1 MRPMFQKLTF
11 LSILLFGSLAMHAQ
25 LISGGIP
32 KSLTPDFQA
41 RYDQPLHATQI
52 PALNTQRL
60 RKEDRQSPG
69 RRIAA
74 PVSVNLG
81 LDNAGE
87 WIELDN
93 GDRIWRLK
101 VESPNALGLSL
112 LYDELYLPP
121 GAKLFMF
128 SEDGSQILGAYTF
141 ESNTPNHT
149 FMTGFIAGNTAILE
163 YYEPKAV
170 RGEGRLH
177 IFRVDQVYKENALPR
192 KNLNNEFGFEASSD
206 CHLNANCPEGSD
218 WQNQKRGI
226 CRIMVVVEEGTG
238 FCTGSLMNNTE
249 GDQTPYVLSAFH
261 CQDGFTPMYDFWR
274 FDFNYEGNT
283 CNNPAE
289 EPMLQSVLGS
299 TLRASR
305 RENDFLLLELVEDIP
320 PAYNVYFNGWER
332 SEQPPT
338 TSFSFH
344 HPRGDVKKLS
354 FENEVAIIHPTA
366 FDWQT
371 ADSVLLSTSPPDHL
385 FRMQLDE
392 GTVEAGSSGGPLF
405 DQNGRIVGQLH
416 GGTNLGTCGST
427 TAYYDRFSLSWE
439 GGGTPETRLKDW
451 LDPMNIGLM
460 RLDGADQASVPLAKL
475 AGRVRTAD
483 GRGIAGI
490 TVRLSGPMTMEMVT
504 DTSGAYEFNDLPT
517 GEVYGV
523 SFDRDFG
530 DKNGVGISDILFIS
544 QHILGVRPLDTPY
557 KLLAADVDDSE
568 SIGILDIITLR
579 KLILG
584 IDLELT
590 EVDSWRFVPTDY
602 IFTDD
607 IRPWND
613 FIPSTFHRPPLLEDV
628 TNFDFIGFK
637 MGDVDLNADPTK

>member
-1 MRPMFQKLTF
+1 MRTMFQKLT
-11 LSILLFGSLAMHAQ
+11 LLLILLFGSLAVRAQ
-25 LISGGIP
+25 LISGGTP
-32 KSLTPDFQA
+32 KSLSPDFQA
-41 RYDQPLHATQI
+41 QYDQPLHATQI

-60 RKEDRQSPG
+60 RKEDRRAPG
-69 RRIAA
+69 TRIAA
-74 PVSVNLG
+74 PVRVDFG
-81 LDNAGE
+81 LENAGE
-87 WIELDN
+87 WLELDN

-101 VESPNALGLSL
+101 VESPNALGLSF

-128 SEDGSQILGAYTF
+128 SEDGSQQLGAYTF

-149 FMTGFIAGNTAILE
+149 FMTGFIYGKTAILE

-170 RGEGRLH
+170 KDEGRLH
-177 IFRVDQVYKENALPR
+177 IFRVDQVYKEEALPQ
-192 KNLNNEFGFEASSD
+192 KNMNNEFGFGTSSD
-206 CHLNANCPEGSD
+206 CHLNANCPEGNN

-226 CRIMVVVEEGTG
+226 CRIIVVVEEGTG

-274 FDFNYEGNT
+274 YDFNYEGSD
-283 CNNPAE
+283 CDNPTE

-305 RENDFLLLELVEDIP
+305 RENDFLLLELTEDIP
-320 PAYNVYFNGWER
+320 PAYHVYFNGWER

-338 TSFSFH
+338 SSFSFH

-354 FENEVAIIHPTA
+354 SENQVAIIHPTA

-371 ADSVLLSTSPPDHL
+371 ADSVLLSTSPPNHM
-385 FRMQLDE
+385 FRMRLDE

-416 GGTNLGTCGST
+416 GGTDLGTCGST

-460 RLDGADQASVPLAKL
+460 RLDGVDQASVPLAKM

-504 DTSGAYEFNDLPT
+504 DTSGKYEFNDLPT

-530 DKNGVGISDILFIS
+530 DKNGVGISDILFVS

-590 EVDSWRFVPTDY
+590 EVDSWRFVPVDY

-613 FIPSTFHRPPLLEDV
+613 FIPSTFHRSTLLEDV